1 VTGPEERELEALAL
15 LDQWPG
21 EVKGVVI
28 GGYAVSAYAR
38 ARYSVDLDLVIE
50 TSRRPAAES
59 WLISQDFKVESR
71 WTPREQD
78 SAARV
83 SRLKRGHVEVDLL
96 AGAVRDREAAVDIPA
111 EWVMRAP
118 QARRLVLLAGS
129 SRSPHDICRPEALF
143 ALKLQA
149 GRAQDLS
156 DLFMLQGVRVDTDEV
171 RALFASL
178 WRPSLARKLSKVERA
193 LGDEKVFRDACSRRR
208 RGSPDLASNR
218 LEWAEFRRRVA
229 AAIPNDAD

>member
-1 VTGPEERELEALAL
+1 
-15 LDQWPG
+15 
-21 EVKGVVI
+21 
-28 GGYAVSAYAR
+28 
-38 ARYSVDLDLVIE
+38 
-50 TSRRPAAES
+50 
-59 WLISQDFKVESR
+59 
-71 WTPREQD
+71 
-78 SAARV
+78 
-83 SRLKRGHVEVDLL
+83 
-96 AGAVRDREAAVDIPA
+96 
-111 EWVMRAP
+111 
-118 QARRLVLLAGS
+118 
-129 SRSPHDICRPEALF
+129 RPEALF